1 MTIEFVPLDFVSVQG
16 TARSTVMLRARG
28 VGPGLAG
35 NGSAQLKLGSAGVA
49 HVRFGG
55 GVDPVVPAHGSAAL
69 LLRAEGVGSTH
80 LAGEGG
86 VSIELRAAGFQAT
99 PGHGGGAAKLALNA
113 RGRQL
118 TGPMAFAGLEA
129 NPRMISAF
137 GGLWFVSP
145 RAAIAVS
152 QVPSTLPTH
161 VLSEAI
167 TVAAGRRSSQSSK
180 SSVSDALSLEEA
192 AAIVYQLLVDE
203 GVMFAPALKAT
214 VSKLER
220 VLDRLLLLGAC
231 QSYADAVNAIAG
243 GLWFGALTE
252 ALKSERVVESL
263 ITSEVVGTL
272 QRAADRL
279 AESMLINADTFGSG
293 TGVVLVNERAL
304 IATGEVS
311 VAEALQHLGDSI
323 GFVTR
328 LALDTGEY
336 VAWVLNTE
344 NRALS
349 RYTDYPFNSFAKIGG
364 RYYGAAANGLHRL
377 EGNDDDGEPIAA
389 RIRLGLS
396 ALGTRRL
403 KRVPEAFVGYTSDG
417 VLLLHVITVNEESG
431 QKEAAIYKILE
442 RPATST
448 RETRWK
454 LGKGIKAV
462 DFDFIIENVDGAD
475 FDLAAIDFRPIY
487 LERRTRG

>member
-1 MTIEFVPLDFVSVQG
+1 
-16 TARSTVMLRARG
+16 
-28 VGPGLAG
+28 
-35 NGSAQLKLGSAGVA
+35 
-49 HVRFGG
+49 
-55 GVDPVVPAHGSAAL
+55 
-69 LLRAEGVGSTH
+69 
-80 LAGEGG
+80 
-86 VSIELRAAGFQAT
+86 
-99 PGHGGGAAKLALNA
+99 
-113 RGRQL
+113 
-118 TGPMAFAGLEA
+118 MAYAGLEA
-129 NPRMISAF
+129 IPRMVSSF

-145 RAAIAVS
+145 RAALDMGQS
-152 QVPSTLPTH
+152 ESTLPTH
-161 VLSEAI
+161 VLGEALA
-167 TVAAGRRSSQSSK
+167 VAAGRRSTQSGNGAAAD
-180 SSVSDALSLEEA
+180 VLSLEDTV
-192 AAIVYQLLVDE
+192 AIVYQLLVEE
-203 GVMFAPALKAT
+203 GVVFAPAPQAT

-252 ALKSERVVESL
+252 VLKSERVADSL
-263 ITSEVVGTL
+263 VASEVVGSL

-279 AESMLINADTFGSG
+279 AEALLINADAFGSG

-304 IATGEVS
+304 ARAGEVNS
-311 VAEALQHLGDSI
+311 AEALQRLGDGL

-336 VAWVLNTE
+336 IAWVLNTE
-344 NRALS
+344 SRGLS
-349 RYTDYPFNSFAKIGG
+349 RYTEYPFNSFAKIGN
-364 RYYGAAANGLHRL
+364 RYYGAASDGLHRL
-377 EGNDDDGEPIAA
+377 DGDDDDGQPIAA

-403 KRVPEAFVGYTSDG
+403 KRVPEAFVGYTSTG
-417 VLLLHVITVNEESG
+417 TLLLHVITVNEESG
-431 QKEAAIYKILE
+431 HKEAAIYKILE

-475 FDLAAIDFRPIY
+475 FDLAAIEFRQVY

>member
-1 MTIEFVPLDFVSVQG
+1 MTIEFVPLGAVSIDGNASCALV
-16 TARSTVMLRARG
+16 VRARG
-28 VGPGLAG
+28 AG
-35 NGSAQLKLGSAGVA
+35 RGFAGSGAALLRLRGAGIAQ
-49 HVRFGG
+49 VRFGG
-55 GVDPVVPAHGSAAL
+55 GVDPVVPAHGAAAL
-69 LLRAEGVGSTH
+69 QLSTDGVASLH
-80 LAGEGG
+80 LVGEGG
-86 VSIELRAAGFQAT
+86 ASVQVIAAGFQAA
-99 PGHGGGAAKLALNA
+99 PGHGGGAARLSVHA

-118 TGPMAFAGLEA
+118 TEPMAYAGLEA
-129 NPRMISAF
+129 IPRMVSSF

-145 RAAIAVS
+145 RAALDMGQS
-152 QVPSTLPTH
+152 ESTLPTH
-161 VLSEAI
+161 VLGEAL
-167 TVAAGRRSSQSSK
+167 AFGAGRRSTQSGNSAATD
-180 SSVSDALSLEEA
+180 VLSLEDTV
-192 AAIVYQLLVDE
+192 AIVYQLLVEE
-203 GVMFAPALKAT
+203 GVVFAPAPQAT

-231 QSYADAVNAIAG
+231 RSYADAVNAIAG

-252 ALKSERVVESL
+252 VLKSERVADSL
-263 ITSEVVGTL
+263 VASELVGNL

-279 AESMLINADTFGSG
+279 AEALLIDAEAFGSG
-293 TGVVLVNERAL
+293 TGVLLINEFVLT
-304 IATGEVS
+304 ATGEVDG
-311 VAEALQHLGDSI
+311 AEALQRLGDGL

-344 NRALS
+344 SRGLS

-364 RYYGAAANGLHRL
+364 RYYGAASNGLHRL
-377 EGNDDDGEPIAA
+377 EGDDDDGQPIAA

-403 KRVPEAFVGYTSDG
+403 KRVPEAFVGYTSTG
-417 VLLLHVITVNEESG
+417 MLLLHVITVNEESG

-475 FDLAAIDFRPIY
+475 FDLAAIEFRPVY

>member
-1 MTIEFVPLDFVSVQG
+1 MTIEFVSLSAVEVEG
-16 TARSTVMLRARG
+16 TARCTVMLRARG
-28 VGPGLAG
+28 IGSGLAG
-35 NGSAQLKLGSAGVA
+35 SGNAQLRLGGAGVA

-55 GVDPVVPAHGSAAL
+55 GIDPVVPAHGAAAL
-69 LLRAEGVGSTH
+69 QLSAEGVGSVH
-80 LAGEGG
+80 LTGEGS
-86 VSIELRAAGFQAT
+86 VSLDLQAAGFQAA
-99 PGHGGGAAKLALNA
+99 PGHGGGAAKLALHA

-118 TGPMAFAGLEA
+118 SEPMAYAGLEA
-129 NPRMISAF
+129 IPRMISAF

-145 RAAIAVS
+145 RAAMAVG
-152 QVPSTLPTH
+152 QAQSTLPTH
-161 VLSEAI
+161 VLGEAMA
-167 TVAAGRRSSQSSK
+167 VAAGRRSTQSSK
-180 SSVSDALSLEEA
+180 SSVTDALSLEDT

-203 GVMFAPALKAT
+203 GVRFAPAVQAT

-220 VLDRLLLLGAC
+220 VLDRLLMLGAC

-243 GLWFGALTE
+243 GLWFGALTA

-263 ITSEVVGTL
+263 IASGVVGTL

-279 AESMLINADTFGSG
+279 AEAMLVNAEAFGSG
-293 TGVVLVNERAL
+293 TGVVLVDERML
-304 IATGEVS
+304 TTVGEVS
-311 VAEALQHLGDSI
+311 SAEALQRLGDSL

-328 LALDTGEY
+328 LALDSGEY

-349 RYTDYPFNSFAKIGG
+349 RYTEYPFNSFAKIGG
-364 RYYGAAANGLHRL
+364 RYYGAASNGLHRL
-377 EGNDDDGEPIAA
+377 EGDDDDGQPIAA

-403 KRVPEAFVGYTSDG
+403 KRVPEAFVGYTSKG
-417 VLLLHVITVNEESG
+417 TLLLHVITVNEESG
-431 QKEAAIYKILE
+431 RKEAAIYKILE

-475 FDLAAIDFRPIY
+475 FDLAAIEFRPIY